1 MKKEGGDNPKI
12 YLRRRELRAGECE
25 ISNQRLPIQNYKNI
39 AALNSRLSGHP
50 PLSPSRDNAR
60 RMSVHSHELRIPQ
73 PSMFHNRTH
82 PDLRRFQPLRSA
94 PPFHSHSHYLFSLP
108 PPLLQL
114 SNKDLNVHHHHHA
127 VTARMRGYFK
137 NGRSIRHNSA
147 LDVTLR
153 GSCLVS
159 PVRCAMMSFDT

>member
-73 PSMFHNRTH
+73 PSMFHNRT
-82 PDLRRFQPLRSA
+82 A
-94 PPFHSHSHYLFSLP
+94 AFHSRR
-108 PPLLQL
+108 PPLLSHACRFIAAIFYERRRNRARRL
-114 SNKDLNVHHHHHA
+114 SKSSRFTTLS
-127 VTARMRGYFK
+127 TFC
-137 NGRSIRHNSA
+137 SA
-147 LDVTLR
+147 NLKQ
-153 GSCLVS
+153 
-159 PVRCAMMSFDT
+159 